1 MSSPVPARGPGF
13 PRGSGLPRG
22 LVLLLSLAAI
32 WLVLAGMRELAGLV
46 VPVFLALNLMI
57 AAQPLSD
64 LIQRAGAPRL
74 VGSLAA
80 MLAVLLALGVFFLA
94 IGWSIRTLVLELPGY
109 SASFNDLL
117 QRSLEALAE
126 VGVSQE
132 QISAWLAQ
140 FSFAS
145 LFGLLNQALSSVS
158 AVGGL
163 VAASVATIIFFGLD
177 ATGLP
182 ERMAV
187 IERLQP
193 RIAHALADFAL
204 SVRTYWLVTTVFG
217 AVVAVIDGL
226 ALWALGV
233 PLPAVW
239 AVLLFVCNYIPNIG
253 FVIAMVPPTL
263 MALLDQGPWT
273 AVAVVAVCVVV
284 AMVLQGLVQPRVTG
298 RAVGLAPSISFLSVL
313 FWSWVLGAAGALLSV
328 PMTLLVKEILV
339 DADDEARWLNA
350 LVADSPRAAL
360 ESPQERV
367 GGDARP
373 GGASAAEEAPAPGG
387 EPPSATAAPP
397 AAGE

>member
-1 MSSPVPARGPGF
+1 MSSPVPARDPGLS
-13 PRGSGLPRG
+13 RGFPRG

-74 VGSLAA
+74 LGSLAA
-80 MLAVLLALGVFFLA
+80 MVAVLLALGVFFLA
-94 IGWSIRTLVLELPGY
+94 IGWSIRTLVLELPEY
-109 SASFNDLL
+109 SASFNELL

-132 QISAWLAQ
+132 QISAWLSQ

-163 VAASVATIIFFGLD
+163 VAAAVATIIFFGLD

-204 SVRTYWLVTTVFG
+204 SVRTYWLVTTLFG

-328 PMTLLVKEILV
+328 PMTLLVKELLV

-350 LVADSPRAAL
+350 FVADSPRAAL

-367 GGDARP
+367 EGAARA
-373 GGASAAEEAPAPGG
+373 GGASAGG
-387 EPPSATAAPP
+387 DPPSAATGAPE
-397 AAGE
+397 AGE

>member
-1 MSSPVPARGPGF
+1 MSSPVPARDPGF
-13 PRGSGLPRG
+13 SRGFPRG

-74 VGSLAA
+74 LGSLAA
-80 MLAVLLALGVFFLA
+80 MVAVLLALGVFFLA
-94 IGWSIRTLVLELPGY
+94 IVWSIRTLVLELPEY
-109 SASFNDLL
+109 SASFNELL

-132 QISAWLAQ
+132 QISAWLSQ

-163 VAASVATIIFFGLD
+163 VAAAVATIIFFGLD

-273 AVAVVAVCVVV
+273 AIAVIAVCVVV

-328 PMTLLVKEILV
+328 PMTLLVKELLV

-350 LVADSPRAAL
+350 FVADSPRAAL

-367 GGDARP
+367 EGAARA
-373 GGASAAEEAPAPGG
+373 GGASAGG
-387 EPPSATAAPP
+387 DPPSAATGAPE
-397 AAGE
+397 AGE